1 MLLCPLMAALT
12 QLGCSQFAGEKSSA
26 SSSDSS
32 QAPSISVQPASQ
44 TVADGRT
51 ATFSVTAS
59 GSPPLTYQWRRNGTA
74 ISGATSA
81 SYTTPATTTS
91 DNDAQFTVT
100 VTGSVGNV
108 TSDPA
113 TLTVTAAAV
122 TPSITTQPANHTVT
136 AGQTATFGV
145 TATGTGT
152 LTFQW
157 EKNGTAISG
166 ATSASYTTPA
176 TAATDNGAL
185 FTVTITDIAGN
196 VTSNAAILTVGPAGQ
211 LSASTT
217 QLSYG
222 NVAVGSSSS
231 QSVTLTNTG
240 SGSISITNVSLTG
253 TGLSSKG
260 VSSGLILTAGNSAV
274 LNVTFAPSASGTL
287 SGNVTVTSD
296 AGDTTLTIALSGAAI
311 EPVSHAV
318 TLSITPNSSN
328 VTGYN
333 VYRSSSSGGP
343 YSKLNSV
350 LVTSP
355 NYVDSTVVAAQTYYY
370 VGTSV
375 DSSGVESAYSNQV
388 SGTIPTP

>member
-1 MLLCPLMAALT
+1 MPSIARGARTNIPTASNLRTFLSFWMLLCPLMAALT

-44 TVADGRT
+44 TVADGQT

-59 GSPPLTYQWRRNGTA
+59 GSPPLTYEWRRNGT
-74 ISGATSA
+74 S
-81 SYTTPATTTS
+81 
-91 DNDAQFTVT
+91 
-100 VTGSVGNV
+100 
-108 TSDPA
+108 
-113 TLTVTAAAV
+113 
-122 TPSITTQPANHTVT
+122 
-136 AGQTATFGV
+136 
-145 TATGTGT
+145 
-152 LTFQW
+152 
-157 EKNGTAISG
+157 ISG

-217 QLSYG
+217 QLNYG

-240 SGSISITNVSLTG
+240 SGRISITNVSLTG
-253 TGLSSKG
+253 TGLSSTG

-296 AGDTTLTIALSGAAI
+296 AGDTTLTITLSGAAI

-333 VYRSSSSGGP
+333 VYRSSASGGP

-370 VGTSV
+370 VATSV